1 MRLFSSMMRNLLLG
15 FAAVALLVSASPGR
29 SRATTRFSIDEES
42 LSKFIA
48 GQLAE
53 QHIPGLAAAVV
64 IDGDVVWA
72 KGFGY
77 ADLGTKQ
84 PVTPDTLF
92 VMASVSKT
100 VVAAALMHAV
110 ERGRLAL
117 DADLNTI
124 LPFPVRN
131 PHFPEAAITA
141 RHLATHSSGIV
152 DNDQLYGSPASYHYG
167 GDNPISLG
175 AFLAAYL
182 TPGGEFYD
190 GKENFSSNAPG
201 TKWQYSNVGAGLA
214 GYVVESA
221 TSMPFD
227 AYCRKYIFD
236 PLGMVNTGWHQRDV
250 DMSRHAT
257 PYAYLDGQFVPY
269 RHYGLA
275 TWPDGGLRTTVLD
288 LGRFIGM
295 IMEGGS
301 LHGVRIMKQSTIQA
315 MLDPQ
320 PVTVV
325 REGVPEGRVAQAIFW
340 IKGSGAN
347 GEPSRYRHTGG
358 DPGASTIVAFDLEK
372 HVGVAVFANTDG
384 TKAVDASLRQIMDR
398 LFEAAKR

>member
-1 MRLFSSMMRNLLLG
+1 MLLLL
-15 FAAVALLVSASPGR
+15 ACASPAQ
-29 SRATTRFSIDEES
+29 SSAAAPFSIEEQP
-42 LSKFIA
+42 LAKFIED
-48 GQLAE
+48 QLAE
-53 QHIPGLAAAVV
+53 QHIPGLAVAVV
-64 IDGDVVWA
+64 VDGDVVWA

-100 VVAAALMHAV
+100 MVAAALMHAV
-110 ERGRLAL
+110 EHGHLSL
-117 DADLNTI
+117 DADINVI
-124 LPFPVRN
+124 LPFPIHN
-131 PHFPEAAITA
+131 PHFPDAVITA

-152 DNDQLYGSPASYHYG
+152 DNDKFYGGPASYHYG

-190 GKENFSSNAPG
+190 AKENFSNSAPG
-201 TKWQYSNVGAGLA
+201 SKWQYSNVGAGLA

-221 TSMPFD
+221 TGMPFD

-250 DMSRHAT
+250 DMSRHAI

-288 LGRFIGM
+288 FGRFVGM

-301 LHGVRIMKQSTIQA
+301 LHGVRIMKPSTIQA
-315 MLDPQ
+315 MLEPQ
-320 PVTVV
+320 RVTVV
-325 REGVPEGRVAQAIFW
+325 REGVPAGSVTQAIFW

-347 GEPSRYRHTGG
+347 GEPARYRHTGG
-358 DPGASTIVAFDLEK
+358 DPGASTLVAFDLER
-372 HVGVAVFANTDG
+372 HVGVVCFADTDG
-384 TKAVDASLRQIMDR
+384 TKAVDNALRQITGR
-398 LFEAAKR
+398 LFEATKR

>member
-1 MRLFSSMMRNLLLG
+1 MRLFSSMMRSLMLRV
-15 FAAVALLVSASPGR
+15 AVLSLLVCASPVQN
-29 SRATTRFSIDEES
+29 RAKTPSSIDEGP
-42 LSKFIA
+42 LAKFIE

-53 QHIPGLAAAVV
+53 RHIPGMAAAVV
-64 IDGDVVWA
+64 VDGDVVWA

-100 VVAAALMHAV
+100 MVAAALMHAV
-110 ERGRLAL
+110 EHGRLSL
-117 DADLNTI
+117 DADINTI

-131 PHFPEAAITA
+131 PHFPDAAITA

-152 DNDQLYGSPASYHYG
+152 DNDKFYGSPASYHFG

-190 GKENFSSNAPG
+190 GKENFSNNAPG
-201 TKWQYSNVGAGLA
+201 SKWQYSNVSAGLA

-221 TSMPFD
+221 SGMPFD

-257 PYAYLDGQFVPY
+257 PYANLEGEFVPY

-288 LGRFIGM
+288 LGRFVGM

-301 LHGVRIMKQSTIQA
+301 LHGVSIMKPSTVQA
-315 MLDPQ
+315 MLEPQ
-320 PVTVV
+320 
-325 REGVPEGRVAQAIFW
+325 
-340 IKGSGAN
+340 
-347 GEPSRYRHTGG
+347 
-358 DPGASTIVAFDLEK
+358 
-372 HVGVAVFANTDG
+372 
-384 TKAVDASLRQIMDR
+384 M
-398 LFEAAKR
+398 